1 MGHEWRIRVEGVSK
15 KFGLSLQQS
24 MLYGLKDAVSAL
36 LGQRSGRGE
45 LRPGE
50 FWAMKDIAFEVGRGE
65 SLGIMGPNGAGK
77 TTLLRILSGVFPPD
91 MGRVMMRGR
100 VGALIA
106 AGAGFA
112 PMLTGRENVYVNGA
126 LLGMRKA
133 DIDRRFD
140 EIVEF
145 AEVGPF
151 IDAPVKHY
159 SSGMFVRL
167 GFAIAALSEPDI
179 LLVDEVLAV
188 GDLNFQKKCYDYL
201 HRLKSQ
207 GTSIILVSHSV
218 GAVWAVCERGIFLS
232 GGAVTVNGTVEDA
245 IRAYNEHGTGVSVTA
260 VGQTTTPSGKDS
272 IDHELPSD
280 YGGQRGGTGDAV
292 IESVAV
298 IGQDAQARPAGFQFG
313 EPIVIEA
320 KIHIRTPIEQPIFRF
335 TVDAAHCKFIAC
347 LDSFEQKMALASV
360 GTGIFSL
367 RVELAHHNFMPGR
380 YVVNAAVCQ
389 KKFGAHLFF
398 GFGLATFQVRHPVTQ
413 FLYAEEKAVMY
424 LGGRFALFDE
434 QGSVVSRSSP
444 EEGIYAGIRQSH
456 PV

>member
-1 MGHEWRIRVEGVSK
+1 MGQEWRIRVEGISK

-24 MLYGLKDAVSAL
+24 MLYGVKDTLAAL
-36 LGQRSGRGE
+36 LGRRSSRGE

-50 FWAMKDIAFEVGRGE
+50 FWAMNNISFEVGRGE

-91 MGRVMMRGR
+91 VGRVMMRGR

-112 PMLTGRENVYVNGA
+112 PTLTGRENVYVNGA

-140 EIVEF
+140 EIVDF
-145 AEVGPF
+145 ADVGPF

-232 GGAVTVNGTVEDA
+232 GGAVTVDGTAEDA
-245 IRAYNEHGTGVSVTA
+245 IRAYNDHGAGVSMTVA
-260 VGQTTTPSGKDS
+260 GQIPTRTGKGGV
-272 IDHELPSD
+272 DHELPAE
-280 YGGQRGGTGDAV
+280 YGGQKGGTGDAV
-292 IESVAV
+292 VESVV
-298 IGQDAQARPAGFQFG
+298 VVGQDGQARPSGFQFG
-313 EPIVIEA
+313 EPVVLEA
-320 KIHIRTPIEQPIFRF
+320 KIHIRTPIEQPLFRF

-347 LDSFEQKMALASV
+347 LDSFEQKMAPATV
-360 GTGIFSL
+360 GTGTFSL
-367 RVELAHHNFMPGR
+367 RVELTHYNFMPGR
-380 YVVNAAVCQ
+380 YVVNAAICQ

-398 GFGLATFQVRHPVTQ
+398 GFGLATFQIRHPATQ

-434 QGSVVSRSSP
+434 QGNVVSSSP
-444 EEGIYAGIRQSH
+444 HEAAVHAGNGRSH
-456 PV
+456 PD